1 MSTNIS
7 REKREQLLQKL
18 EDLKKY
24 ILLRED
30 SEAAD
35 AYLPVS
41 YTHLDVYKRQPQER
55 W

>member
-35 AYLPVS
+35 AYLPTLNEVLC
-41 YTHLDVYKRQPQER
+41 HFDK
-55 W
+55 